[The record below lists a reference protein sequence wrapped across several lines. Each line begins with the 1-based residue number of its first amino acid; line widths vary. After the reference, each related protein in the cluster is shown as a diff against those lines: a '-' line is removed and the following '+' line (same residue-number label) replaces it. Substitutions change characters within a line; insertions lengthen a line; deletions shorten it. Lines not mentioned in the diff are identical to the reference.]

1 MLNVVMID
9 EDGYASDQFV
19 ESLFNVE
26 VDVKVLAR
34 LSSVHESLNYFSRL
48 HFGDIIFC
56 EVELYDGLAF
66 DIFNKADLS
75 IPVIFMNASDQ
86 HMTRAFSNN
95 AIDYLLKPVN
105 EYDLQK
111 ALLKYHKLKEHFTHH
126 PPVNEIQYNFSKP
139 KKTRLIAKKGMENIS
154 LRLEDIVLFYTE
166 NKIVYIIDQT
176 GKKYMADRPLAQI
189 YEELDPGLFY
199 RANRQYIINVNFI
212 RGFKAHD
219 KVKLLVELTPP
230 DLHHNIIVS
239 QEKAPEF
246 REWIYSV

>member
-1 MLNVVMID
+1 MLNAVIID
-9 EDGYASDQFV
+9 EDGYTSNQFINTLFSV
-19 ESLFNVE
+19 EE
-26 VDVKVLAR
+26 DVKLLAR
-34 LSSVHESLNYFSRL
+34 LSSVQESLIYFSRL

-56 EVELYDGLAF
+56 EVELADGLAF
-66 DIFNKADLS
+66 EIFDKVSLS
-75 IPVIFMNASDQ
+75 IPVIFVNATDQ
-86 HMTRAFSNN
+86 HMTRSFAYN
-95 AIDYLLKPVN
+95 AIDYLLKPVH

-126 PPVNEIQYNFSKP
+126 PPITEVQYNYSKP
-139 KKTRLIAKKGMENIS
+139 KKTRLIARKGMENIS

-166 NKIVYIIDQT
+166 NKIVYIIDQN

-189 YEELDPGLFY
+189 HEELDPGLFY

-230 DLHHNIIVS
+230 DIHHNIIVS

-246 REWIYSV
+246 RQWIYSV

>member
-1 MLNVVMID
+1 MLNAVMID
-9 EDGYASDQFV
+9 EDGYASDHFIN
-19 ESLFNVE
+19 SLINVE
-26 VDVKVLAR
+26 GEVKVLAR
-34 LSSVHESLNYFSRL
+34 LSSVYESLNYFSRL
-48 HFGDIIFC
+48 HYGDIIFC

-66 DIFNKADLS
+66 EIFDKVNLS
-75 IPVIFMNASDQ
+75 IPVIFMSSSDQ
-86 HMTRAFSNN
+86 HMTRAFSYN
-95 AIDYLLKPVN
+95 AIDYLLKPIH

-111 ALLKYHKLKEHFTHH
+111 TLLKYHKLKEHFTHH
-126 PPVNEIQYNFSKP
+126 PPVSELQYNWNKP

-166 NKIVYIIDQT
+166 NKIVYIIDQG

-189 YEELDPGLFY
+189 YDDLDPALFY

-230 DLHHNIIVS
+230 DIHHNIIVS